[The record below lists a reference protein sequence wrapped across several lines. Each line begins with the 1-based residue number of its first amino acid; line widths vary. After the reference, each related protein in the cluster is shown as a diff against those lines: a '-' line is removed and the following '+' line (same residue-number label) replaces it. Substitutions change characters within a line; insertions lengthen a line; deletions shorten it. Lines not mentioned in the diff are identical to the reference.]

1 MNCVV
6 LTLANHLRYQEVFA
20 RLNQDQL
27 ALLNPCLSRETAADG
42 QRIVTAGEP
51 FRDFF
56 LLLGG
61 DVHLFRE
68 TPVGP
73 CSLHSLSS
81 GDLFGEE
88 GFVDGGVQTNSVEP
102 IHQCDLIRF
111 NARALDQLLET
122 ETSLVG
128 PLYWAFWH
136 SLAARMRTSNR
147 ELLKFFDVD
156 GEFIP
161 SPSVDLRPSDHG
173 SFKLDINL
181 KREVFQEQKLSTLE
195 IKLLTA
201 MSVERRLDAG
211 QVIFHEGDT
220 AESMYVVLSGK
231 VRIGRQIPGAGE
243 EALAILGRGEYFGQM
258 ALLSNRPR
266 SADARAH
273 DSGTVVLEI
282 SRDVMRTILNPRPNA
297 PVRLLKILCSLLAQR
312 VRALD
317 DKIAFWHLLSGPQ
330 PSCRLGA

>member
-1 MNCVV
+1 M
-6 LTLANHLRYQEVFA
+6 TFANLLRYQEIFA
-20 RLNQDQL
+20 RLDQRQL
-27 ALLNPCLSRETAADG
+27 SLLNPCLSRETASDL
-42 QRIVTAGEP
+42 QKILTAGERT
-51 FRDFF
+51 RDFF
-56 LLLGG
+56 LILGG

-68 TPVGP
+68 TPAGP

-88 GFVDGGVQTNSVEP
+88 GFVDGGVQACCVEP
-102 IHQCDLIRF
+102 IHHCDLLRF
-111 NARALDQLLET
+111 DARVLGQLLEQ

-128 PLYWAFWH
+128 PFYWAFWH

-147 ELLKFFDVD
+147 ELLKFFEVD

-181 KREVFQEQKLSTLE
+181 KREVFQEQKLSSLE
-195 IKLLTA
+195 IQLLTA
-201 MSVERRLDAG
+201 MSVERRLEAD
-211 QVIFHEGDT
+211 QVIFREGD
-220 AESMYVVLSGK
+220 AADCMYVVLSGK

-243 EALAILGRGEYFGQM
+243 EALSILERGEYFGQM
-258 ALLSNRPR
+258 ALLGNQPR

-273 DSGTVVLEI
+273 HNGTVVLVI
-282 SRDVMRTILNPRPNA
+282 SRDVVRTILNPRRNA

-312 VRALD
+312 LRALD
-317 DKIAFWHLLSGPQ
+317 DKITFWHLLSGPQ
-330 PSCRLGA
+330 QSFRLGA